1 MKKVIYIYE
10 NETPGQFKIGKADQ
24 REGQANDISPLE
36 IAAVRIAEQLTASS
50 RGKLIIHAALDVSHY
65 EGDTTV
71 LESQIH
77 DQLEMMTEK
86 GISKLKREMF
96 HDDELIKSGTTE
108 WFNIPMEASEVVE
121 LVDSI
126 IRDITN
132 KSGKATYNARAY
144 QAYIKALVLD
154 QVEELINNNK
164 SRVIAA
170 ELAPRFGKTLWSLD
184 LFKALCD
191 EFGYQYLILP
201 AYVLTAHSS
210 FLTDFNGFS
219 DFNDMIFVDDKD
231 PNFKQKIQDNVDKR
245 MIITTS
251 LHTTDTS
258 KYDVIKGLESSKKVA
273 IVDEA
278 DFGAHTKTSK
288 EVINH
293 LECDLTLLITGS
305 AIERAISGYEVN
317 EVIQWS
323 YTDMLLL
330 QDGQHPILDNFKKV
344 A

>member
-24 REGQANDISPLE
+24 REGQSDDVSILE
-36 IAAVRIAEQLTASS
+36 IAAVRIAEQLTAAS

-65 EGDTTV
+65 EGDTTE
-71 LESQIH
+71 LEDQIH
-77 DQLEMMTEK
+77 KRLSMMTEQ
-86 GISKLKREMF
+86 GISRLRREMF
-96 HDDELIKSGTTE
+96 HDNELIKSGLTE
-108 WFNIPMEASEVVE
+108 WFNIPMEGSKVVE
-121 LVDSI
+121 LIDSI
-126 IRDITN
+126 IRNITN
-132 KSGKATYNARAY
+132 KSGKATYKARAY

-154 QVEELINNNK
+154 KVEDGEK
-164 SRVIAA
+164 VIAA

-219 DFNDMIFVDDKD
+219 DFNEMIFVDDKD
-231 PNFKQKIQDNVDKR
+231 PEFKQKIQNNTNKR

-251 LHTTDTS
+251 LHTTDTT
-258 KYDVIKGLESSKKVA
+258 KYDVIKALDTSKKIA

-288 EVINH
+288 EIINH
-293 LECDLTLLITGS
+293 LECDLKLLITGS

-330 QDGQHPILDNFKKV
+330 QDGTHPILDNFKKV

>member
-10 NETPGQFKIGKADQ
+10 NEVQGQFKIGKADQ
-24 REGQANDISPLE
+24 REGQSDDISPLE

-50 RGKLIIHAALDVSHY
+50 RGKLVIHAALDVSHY
-65 EGDTTV
+65 DGDTTV

-77 DQLEMMTEK
+77 DRLEMMTEK
-86 GISKLKREMF
+86 GISRLKREMF
-96 HDDELIKSGTTE
+96 HDNELIKSGLTE
-108 WFNIPMEASEVVE
+108 WFNIPMDASEVVE
-121 LVDSI
+121 EVDKI
-126 IRDITN
+126 IRDITS
-132 KSGKATYNARAY
+132 KSGKATYTARAY

-154 QVEELINNNK
+154 QVEDGNK
-164 SRVIAA
+164 VIAA

-219 DFNDMIFVDDKD
+219 DFNDMVFVDDKD
-231 PNFKQKIQDNVDKR
+231 PDFKQKIQDNVDKR

-258 KYDVIKGLESSKKVA
+258 KYDVIKNLEASKKVA

-288 EVINH
+288 EVINY
-293 LECDLTLLITGS
+293 LECDLKLLITVS

>member
-10 NETPGQFKIGKADQ
+10 NEVQGQFKIGKADQ
-24 REGQANDISPLE
+24 RVGQSDDITPLE

-50 RGKLIIHAALDVSHY
+50 RGKLVIHAALDVSHY

-77 DQLEMMTEK
+77 DKLEMMTEK
-86 GISKLKREMF
+86 GISRLQREMF
-96 HDDELIKSGTTE
+96 HDNELIKSGLTE
-108 WFNIPMEASEVVE
+108 WFNIPMDASEVVE

-126 IRDITN
+126 IRDITS
-132 KSGKATYNARAY
+132 KSGKATYKARAY

-154 QVEELINNNK
+154 QVEEGNK
-164 SRVIAA
+164 VIAA

-184 LFKALCD
+184 LFKALCE

-219 DFNDMIFVDDKD
+219 DFNDMVFVDDKD
-231 PNFKQKIQDNVDKR
+231 PNFKQKIQDNVDKQ

-251 LHTTDTS
+251 LHTSDKS
-258 KYDVIKGLESSKKVA
+258 KYDVIKALDSSKKVA

-278 DFGAHTKTSK
+278 DFGAHTMTSK

-293 LECDLTLLITGS
+293 LECDLKLLITGS

-330 QDGQHPILDNFKKV
+330 KDNNHPILDNFKKV

>member
-10 NETPGQFKIGKADQ
+10 NEVQGQFKIGKADQ
-24 REGQANDISPLE
+24 REGQSDDISPLE

-50 RGKLIIHAALDVSHY
+50 RGKLVIHAALDVSHY
-65 EGDTTV
+65 DGDTTV

-77 DQLEMMTEK
+77 DRLEMMTEK
-86 GISKLKREMF
+86 GISRLKREMF
-96 HDDELIKSGTTE
+96 HDNELIKSGLTE
-108 WFNIPMEASEVVE
+108 WFNIPMDASEVVE
-121 LVDSI
+121 EVDKI
-126 IRDITN
+126 IRDITS
-132 KSGKATYNARAY
+132 KSGKATYTARAY

-154 QVEELINNNK
+154 QVEDGNK
-164 SRVIAA
+164 VIAA

-191 EFGYQYLILP
+191 QFGYQYLILP

-219 DFNDMIFVDDKD
+219 DFNDMVFVDDKD

-258 KYDVIKGLESSKKVA
+258 KYDVIKNLEASKKVA

-278 DFGAHTKTSK
+278 DFGAHTTTSK
-288 EVINH
+288 EVINY
-293 LECDLTLLITGS
+293 LECDLKLLITGS

-330 QDGQHPILDNFKKV
+330 QDGTHPILDNFKKV

>member
-132 KSGKATYNARAY
+132 KSGKATYKARAY

-154 QVEELINNNK
+154 QVEDGNK
-164 SRVIAA
+164 VIAA

>member
-10 NETPGQFKIGKADQ
+10 NEIQGQFKIGKADQ
-24 REGQANDISPLE
+24 RIGQSDDISPLE

-65 EGDTTV
+65 DGDTTV

-77 DQLEMMTEK
+77 NKLESMTEQ
-86 GISKLKREMF
+86 GISRIPREMF
-96 HDDELIKSGTTE
+96 HDNSLIKAGLTE
-108 WFNIPMEASEVVE
+108 WFNIPMDASEVVE

-132 KSGKATYNARAY
+132 KSGKATYKARAY

-154 QVEELINNNK
+154 KVETGEK
-164 SRVIAA
+164 VIAA

-184 LFKALCD
+184 LFNALCD

-210 FLTDFNGFS
+210 FLTDFNGFN
-219 DFNDMIFVDDKD
+219 DFNEIVFVDDKD
-231 PNFKQKIQDNVDKR
+231 PSFKQKIEDNVDKR

-251 LHTTDTS
+251 LHTTDKS
-258 KYDVIKGLESSKKVA
+258 KYDVIKSLDSTKKVA

-278 DFGAHTKTSK
+278 DFGAHTTTSK

-293 LECDLTLLITGS
+293 LECDLKLLITGS

-330 QDGQHPILDNFKKV
+330 KDGEHPILDNFKKV

>member
-10 NETPGQFKIGKADQ
+10 NEVQGQFKIGKADQ
-24 REGQANDISPLE
+24 RVGQSDDITPLE

-50 RGKLIIHAALDVSHY
+50 RGKLVIHAALDVSHY

-77 DQLEMMTEK
+77 NQLEMMTEK
-86 GISKLKREMF
+86 GISRLQREMF
-96 HDDELIKSGTTE
+96 HDNELIKSGLTE

-132 KSGKATYNARAY
+132 KSGKATYKARAY
-144 QAYIKALVLD
+144 QAYIKALILD
-154 QVEELINNNK
+154 QVEDGNK
-164 SRVIAA
+164 VIAA

-184 LFKALCD
+184 LFKALCE

-258 KYDVIKGLESSKKVA
+258 KYDVIKALDSSKKVA

-278 DFGAHTKTSK
+278 DFGAHTTTSK
-288 EVINH
+288 EVINY
-293 LECDLTLLITGS
+293 LECDLKLLITGS

-330 QDGQHPILDNFKKV
+330 KDNNHPILDNFKKV